1 MSRAS
6 ELFTRRA
13 ARSSV
18 RRGSGPP
25 AGIAWPLA
33 PIIDP
38 ASGPG
43 FGAARDLLVPIAL
56 TVEDEADW
64 ARFVAGLTAA
74 EARMLFEDFF
84 GWQAHGGQLPPEGEW
99 HVWLLM
105 AGRGFG
111 KTRAGAEWLWAQAR
125 SAPGAQLA
133 LVGASI
139 DEVAQVMVEGPSGL
153 IALARAGEA
162 VAWRRSRKR
171 LDFSNGA
178 TGFVYSAHAPEGLR
192 GPEHHFAWADELGK
206 WPVRGEAAWD
216 NLMMGLRLGA
226 APRAVVTTT
235 PRPAPL
241 VRRLRGARGTVE
253 THGHTAENRH
263 LSQVVRDWLDET
275 YRGTRLGRQE
285 LAGELLEEAE
295 GALWPR
301 ALIEAART
309 ALPPPD
315 TLARVVVGVDPPASR
330 DGDACG
336 IVVCGLAQDGIAYVL
351 ADCTVDGLSPEGW
364 ARAVAA
370 AAAGWGADRVVA
382 EKNMG
387 GDMVEAVLRQVEPA
401 LPITLTSVIGRSPR
415 ASKAAA
421 RGWPAASPRSR
432 TNSPAC
438 RSRAAMPARRAAPT
452 APTRWSGR
460 SPRSPPRAPNP
471 RPGGSELPRTRRP
484 A

>member
-6 ELFTRRA
+6 EIFTRRA
-13 ARSSV
+13 AQSSM

-33 PIIDP
+33 PVIDP
-38 ASGPG
+38 ATGPG
-43 FGAARDLLVPIAL
+43 FGATRDFLVPIAL

-74 EARMLFEDFF
+74 DARMLFEDFF
-84 GWQAHGGQLPPEGEW
+84 GWQAHGGQMPPDGDW

-111 KTRAGAEWLWAQAR
+111 KTRAGAEWLWAQVRAT
-125 SAPGAQLA
+125 PGAQLA
-133 LVGASI
+133 LVGASV
-139 DEVAQVMVEGPSGL
+139 DEVAQVMIEGPSGL
-153 IALARAGEA
+153 IALARAGET

-241 VRRLRGARGTVE
+241 VRRLRAARGTVE
-253 THGHTAENRH
+253 THGHTAENHH
-263 LSQVVRDWLDET
+263 LSKVVRDWLDES

-285 LAGELLEEAE
+285 LAGELLEDAD

-301 ALIEAART
+301 ALIEAAR
-309 ALPPPD
+309 AAPPPAD
-315 TLARVVVGVDPPASR
+315 ALVRVVVGVDPPASR

-336 IVVCGLAQDGIAYVL
+336 IVVCGLAQDGTAYVL
-351 ADCTVDGLSPEGW
+351 ADCTVTGLSPEGW

-387 GDMVEAVLRQVEPA
+387 GDMVEAVLRQVEPE
-401 LPITLTSVIGRSPR
+401 LPITLVSASRGKIARAEPIAARFESGRARLAGCFPALEDELAGLSTAGGYAGPTRSPDR
-415 ASKAAA
+415 AD
-421 RGWPAASPRSR
+421 
-432 TNSPAC
+432 
-438 RSRAAMPARRAAPT
+438 AMVWALSALT
-452 APTRWSGR
+452 APRVEPQASW
-460 SPRSPPRAPNP
+460 
-471 RPGGSELPRTRRP
+471 L
-484 A
+484 